1 MGQREALLAV
11 PFHYAR
17 APEPS
22 CTGELPSAIGSC
34 PNLYDTCHRHQA
46 NVFVF
51 HVDHASKILFSVC
64 RPGMTK
70 FLRANPCSSK
80 SMVHF
85 IHLGLRVSSQ
95 DFTIFVFDIEKEVP
109 LPYN

>member
-34 PNLYDTCHRHQA
+34 PNLYDTFDSLATAIRLMYLYFTSTMQA
-46 NVFVF
+46 RYSFQYVVQ
-51 HVDHASKILFSVC
+51 A
-64 RPGMTK
+64 
-70 FLRANPCSSK
+70 
-80 SMVHF
+80 
-85 IHLGLRVSSQ
+85 
-95 DFTIFVFDIEKEVP
+95 
-109 LPYN
+109 